1 MANIQSPPADSTG
14 VNDVNCAGLT
24 TLPGRTVFIINM
36 EFPASF
42 GATQESVIWTYSF
55 G

>member
-14 VNDVNCAGLT
+14 VDSVNCAGLT
-24 TLPGRTVFIINM
+24 TLPGRSVFIIDL
-36 EFPASF
+36 EFPPSF
-42 GATQESVIWTYSF
+42 GASQQSIEASLAC